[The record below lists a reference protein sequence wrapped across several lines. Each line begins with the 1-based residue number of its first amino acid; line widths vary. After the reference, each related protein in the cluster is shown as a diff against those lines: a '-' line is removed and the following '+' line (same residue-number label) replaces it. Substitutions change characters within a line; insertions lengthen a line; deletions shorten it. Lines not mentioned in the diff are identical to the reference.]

1 VKRWSWALPVAIV
14 AGFLFWHGIWRSPWD
29 SPPRMAAP
37 DRPPPEPQ
45 PLEAGKAAKA
55 ATHALPP
62 TAGSPP
68 LTAAAQH
75 AMLRDEAAFM
85 QTLRQ
90 VDANDPARALAL
102 ARQGNE
108 RFPPGDA
115 AAERGAIIAR
125 SLARLGRFSEA
136 RGEAER
142 LVHDYPD
149 TRWALEVEAQTGA
162 HPRRNH

>member
-1 VKRWSWALPVAIV
+1 MR
-14 AGFLFWHGIWRSPWD
+14 
-29 SPPRMAAP
+29 
-37 DRPPPEPQ
+37 
-45 PLEAGKAAKA
+45 
-55 ATHALPP
+55 TTPP

-75 AMLRDEAAFM
+75 AMLQDEAAFM
-85 QTLRQ
+85 QTLREL
-90 VDANDPARALAL
+90 DANDPARALEL
-102 ARQGNE
+102 ARKGNE

-125 SLARLGRFSEA
+125 SLARLGRLSEA

-162 HPRRNH
+162 HPRRNQ

>member
-14 AGFLFWHGIWRSPWD
+14 AGVLFWHGIWRSPWD
-29 SPPRMAAP
+29 NPPPTAAP
-37 DRPPPEPQ
+37 EPGPPSPQ
-45 PLEAGKAAKA
+45 TEDAGRAAKA
-55 ATHALPP
+55 ATQATPP

-68 LTAAAQH
+68 LTAAAQR
-75 AMLRDEAAFM
+75 AMLQDEAAFM
-85 QTLRQ
+85 QILRQ
-90 VDANDPARALAL
+90 LDANDPARALAL
-102 ARQGNE
+102 ARKGNE

-125 SLARLGRFSEA
+125 SLARLGRLSEA